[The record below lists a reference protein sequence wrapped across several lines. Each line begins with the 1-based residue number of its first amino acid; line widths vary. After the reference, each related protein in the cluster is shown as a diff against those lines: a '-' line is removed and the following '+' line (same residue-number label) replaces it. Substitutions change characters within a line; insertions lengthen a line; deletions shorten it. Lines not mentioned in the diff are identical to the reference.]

1 MLVSKLLELE
11 DISAWEDALSWCRG
25 TEKEGSKVISH
36 RGQEEVKY
44 NEVNFATAHEE
55 VKKIR
60 ARAAESVRTGGGER
74 AVNLYKK
81 CLLFDAPFEFDA
93 AIRYAEFDRPPKR
106 RFYEPRRKQL
116 LQVVEA
122 MQDLEERK
130 IKRLLVALPPGTG
143 KTTLAEFFMVWSG
156 NRHPELSIFGA
167 SHNSE
172 FLKGV
177 WTEIDRMLDPEG
189 EYLWHEIF
197 PDNKVVSK
205 SAKNLRI
212 DLNASKRFE
221 TFEFSPVGAGSA
233 GKVRATNLIYCDD
246 LVSGIE
252 EALSTQ
258 RMEQLWQKYST
269 DVLSRTLGDEWVE
282 LMIQTPWSI
291 HDPIDRL
298 ELKYMNDPETKII
311 KIPALNAKGQSN
323 FNYKYGLGHSTKS
336 LNQIKSTLDDASW
349 RAVYMMEPVERMG
362 QLYAPD
368 EMQYYIDLPEGEPD
382 AVYAV
387 CDTKEQGLDY
397 CVCPVVYQ
405 YGNQY
410 FVEDFICDNGK
421 VELLEERVSDLLLNH
436 KVSIAQF
443 ESNRGGTTFAR
454 NVGEKLKNK
463 GGHTTIK
470 TKWNQTNKE
479 TRILARS
486 GMVKQMLLFK
496 DESTQNKEYALAM
509 RLLFGYT
516 MLGSAKHRK
525 DDVPDALSM
534 MIDFLQGLGMQKVRI
549 GRRFF

>member
-11 DISAWEDALSWCRG
+11 DISAWEDALEWCKG
-25 TEKEGSKVISH
+25 TELEGSSVLKH
-36 RGQEEVKY
+36 RGMEEITYNEIKFKESHKEVK
-44 NEVNFATAHEE
+44 AIR
-55 VKKIR
+55 KK
-60 ARAAESVRTGGGER
+60 AAESVRTGGGER

-116 LQVVEA
+116 KQVVDA

-143 KTTLAEFFMVWSG
+143 KSTLAEFFMVWTG

-167 SHNSE
+167 SHNME

-177 WTEIDRMLDPEG
+177 WSEIDRMLDPEG

-197 PDNKVVSK
+197 PKNEVVGK
-205 SAKNLRI
+205 SAKNLRL
-212 DLNASKRFE
+212 DLNTTKRFE
-221 TFEFSPVGAGSA
+221 TFEFSPIGAGSA

-252 EALSTQ
+252 EAMSTQ
-258 RMEQLWQKYST
+258 RMDQLWQKYST

-282 LMIQTPWSI
+282 LMIQTPWSV

-298 ELKYMNDPETKII
+298 ELQYENDPETKII
-311 KIPALNAKGQSN
+311 KIPALNAKGESN
-323 FNYKYGLGHSTKS
+323 FNYKYGLGHTTKS

-349 RAVYMMEPVERMG
+349 RAVYMMEPIEREG
-362 QLYAPD
+362 QLYSPD
-368 EMQYYIDLPEGEPD
+368 EMQYYLDLPDGDPD
-382 AVYAV
+382 AVFAV

-397 CVCPVVYQ
+397 CVMPIVYQ

-421 VELLEERVSDLLLNH
+421 VEILEERVSDALIAH
-436 KVSIAQF
+436 KVSIVQF
-443 ESNRGGTTFAR
+443 ESNRGGTVFAR
-454 NVGEKLKNK
+454 NVGEKVSQK
-463 GGHTTIK
+463 GGRCSIK
-470 TKWNQTNKE
+470 TKWNQQNKE
-479 TRILARS
+479 TRIISRS
-486 GMVKQMLLFK
+486 GMVKQTLIFK
-496 DESTQNKEYALAM
+496 DETKQSKEYALAM
-509 RLLFGYT
+509 RMLFAYT
-516 MLGSAKHRK
+516 QMGNTKKKK

-534 MIDFLQGLGMQKVRI
+534 MMDFLQNLGVQKVRI
-549 GRRFF
+549 SKRFF

>member
-11 DISAWEDALSWCRG
+11 DISAWEDALEWCKG
-25 TEKEGSKVISH
+25 TEIEGSSVLKH
-36 RGQEEVKY
+36 RGIEEITYSDIKFKEAHKEVK
-44 NEVNFATAHEE
+44 AIR
-55 VKKIR
+55 KK
-60 ARAAESVRTGGGER
+60 AAESVRTGGGER

-116 LQVVEA
+116 KQVVDA

-130 IKRLLVALPPGTG
+130 IKRLLVAMPPGTG
-143 KTTLAEFFMVWSG
+143 KSTLAEFYMVWSG

-167 SHNSE
+167 SHNME

-177 WTEIDRMLDPEG
+177 WSEIDRMLDPEG

-197 PDNKVVSK
+197 PKNKVVGK
-205 SAKNLRI
+205 SAKNLRL
-212 DLNASKRFE
+212 DLNTTKRFE
-221 TFEFSPVGAGSA
+221 TFEFSPIGAGSA

-252 EALSTQ
+252 EAMSTQ
-258 RMEQLWQKYST
+258 RMDQLWQKYST

-282 LMIQTPWSI
+282 LMIQTPWSV

-298 ELKYMNDPETKII
+298 ELQYENDPETKII
-311 KIPALNAKGQSN
+311 KIPALNAKGESN
-323 FNYKYGLGHSTKS
+323 FNYKYGLGHTTKS

-349 RAVYMMEPVERMG
+349 RAVYMMEPIEREG
-362 QLYAPD
+362 QLYSPD
-368 EMQYYIDLPEGEPD
+368 EMQYYLDLPDGEPD
-382 AVYAV
+382 AVFAV

-397 CVCPVVYQ
+397 CVMPIVYQ

-421 VELLEERVSDLLLNH
+421 VEILEERVSDALIAH
-436 KVSIAQF
+436 KVSIVQF
-443 ESNRGGTTFAR
+443 ESNRGGTVFAR
-454 NVGEKLKNK
+454 NVGEKVSQK
-463 GGHTTIK
+463 GGRCSIK
-470 TKWNQTNKE
+470 TKWNQQNKE
-479 TRILARS
+479 TRIISRS
-486 GMVKQMLLFK
+486 GMVKQTLIFK
-496 DESTQNKEYALAM
+496 DETKQSKEYALAM
-509 RLLFGYT
+509 RMLFAYT
-516 MLGSAKHRK
+516 QMGNTKKKK

-534 MIDFLQGLGMQKVRI
+534 MMDFLQNLGVQKVRI
-549 GRRFF
+549 SKRLF